1 MKKLCCAVF
10 ALLPALAFAYPIEVE
25 KQYNGAEIVYD
36 TTDIDNRLAAINVQN
51 VGEVTAE
58 CKVVFVNGPET
69 PKVRKAVIEGGKSA
83 YLTSNFN
90 RAIIKLRIKLTCNP
104 NP

>member
-10 ALLPALAFAYPIEVE
+10 ALLPALAVAYPIEVE

-36 TTDIDNRLAAINVQN
+36 TTDIADNLAAINIQN
-51 VGEVTAE
+51 IGGTTAE

-69 PKVRKAVIEGGKSA
+69 PKVRKALIESGKSA
-83 YLTSNFN
+83 YLTATFQRSVI
-90 RAIIKLRIKLTCNP
+90 RLRIKLTCKP
-104 NP
+104 T

>member
-10 ALLPALAFAYPIEVE
+10 ALLPVLAVAYPIEVE

-36 TTDIDNRLAAINVQN
+36 TTDIADNLAAINIQN
-51 VGEVTAE
+51 IGGTTAE

-69 PKVRKAVIEGGKSA
+69 PKVRKALIESGKSA
-83 YLTSNFN
+83 YLTATFQRSVI
-90 RAIIKLRIKLTCNP
+90 RLRIKLTCKP
-104 NP
+104 T